1 LDGHA
6 GSDRWWVANTPQ
18 PRKATMTHSLASRTG
33 ALAGQHVL
41 VLGGTSG
48 IGLATALAATT
59 DGATVTVVSS
69 RAESVRQALESLP
82 AGSSGR
88 AVDLTDSAAVTEM
101 ISDVAGSTGPI
112 DHLVYTAGEPL
123 TPMPVSALDGERA
136 RRFFELR
143 FFGAL
148 TAVHA
153 VLPHLSATGS
163 ITLVTG
169 TFGDRPGP
177 GWAVPA
183 AICGAMESL
192 TRALALELAPVRVN
206 VVRPGVTRSPL
217 WQSLSDGDR
226 AELYRQAAATVP
238 LGRVGEVADIASAF
252 LFCMTQT
259 FASGSVL
266 TVDGASVLA

>member
-1 LDGHA
+1 MPNPHA
-6 GSDRWWVANTPQ
+6 NPN
-18 PRKATMTHSLASRTG
+18 G
-33 ALAGQHVL
+33 ALTGQHVL

-48 IGLATALAATT
+48 IGLATAVAATAE
-59 DGATVTVVSS
+59 GATVTVVSS
-69 RAESVRQALESLP
+69 RGENVRQALGSLP
-82 AGSSGR
+82 AGSTGR
-88 AVDLTDSAAVTEM
+88 ATDLTDSAAVTEM
-101 ISDVAGSTGPI
+101 VSDVARATGRI

-123 TPMPVSALDGERA
+123 APMPLAELDGERA

-148 TAVHA
+148 SAVHA
-153 VLPHLSATGS
+153 VLPHLSAAGS

-217 WQSLSDGDR
+217 WQSLSDDDR
-226 AELYRQAAATVP
+226 AELYRQTAAAVP
-238 LGRVGEVADIASAF
+238 LGRVGEVEDIASAF

-259 FASGSVL
+259 FVSGSVL

>member
-1 LDGHA
+1 
-6 GSDRWWVANTPQ
+6 
-18 PRKATMTHSLASRTG
+18 MTHPHTSPTG
-33 ALAGQHVL
+33 ALTGQHVL

-48 IGLATALAATT
+48 IGLATALAAAAE
-59 DGATVTVVSS
+59 GATVTVVSS
-69 RAESVRQALESLP
+69 RAESVRRALESLP
-82 AGSSGR
+82 AGSTGR
-88 AVDLTDSAAVTEM
+88 AVDLTDGAAVTEM
-101 ISDVAGSTGPI
+101 VDDVAGSVGRI

-123 TPMPVSALDGERA
+123 TPMPLAELDGDRA
-136 RRFFELR
+136 RSFFQLR

-148 TAVHA
+148 SAVHA
-153 VLPHLSATGS
+153 VLPHLSAAGS

-217 WQSLSDGDR
+217 WQSLSDDDR
-226 AELYRQAAATVP
+226 AELYRQTAATVP
-238 LGRVGEVADIASAF
+238 LGRVGEVEDIAAAF
-252 LFCMTQT
+252 LFCMTQS
-259 FASGSVL
+259 FASGSVV